1 MDFLLSDMGTAG
13 FLHSTKGGDYVDFTA
28 SPRVTPEG
36 GGQDNEDQDPAGA
49 AGNSDYDGTE
59 LPLKGRAAVGQGKIT
74 AVRPRVFV
82 AHGKNRTP
90 LEQLKKALDTFKVIY
105 AIAVDE
111 PNKGRPIS
119 KKVAT
124 LMRDQCSSGIFIF
137 TAD

>member
-59 LPLKGRAAVGQGKIT
+59 LPLKGAPPLAREDHSSAPKK
-74 AVRPRVFV
+74 VFV

-124 LMRDQCSSGIFIF
+124 LMRDECSSGIFIF